1 MVKSANIEPHST
13 NILTI
18 KLMSSL
24 GGGGGWGIVCSGAPI
39 LKTSTGISGL
49 CNKLLPL
56 KLITVFN
63 VMIKFN

>member
-1 MVKSANIEPHST
+1 MPTLSLIQPISSQK
-13 NILTI
+13 

-24 GGGGGWGIVCSGAPI
+24 GGGGGGIVCSGAPI

-63 VMIKFN
+63 VMINFN

>member
-1 MVKSANIEPHST
+1 MY
-13 NILTI
+13 
-18 KLMSSL
+18 
-24 GGGGGWGIVCSGAPI
+24 SGAPI

-56 KLITVFN
+56 KLITVFH